1 MNVENISSYCL
12 DKKGV
17 KEDFPFDEVTMT
29 MKVIGKI
36 FIFIPLDAIP
46 SKIALKCDPERA
58 IELRDEYEDI
68 GEAYHLNKKHW
79 ISVDCEGTLSDTFI
93 KSLIDDSY
101 ALVVKGLKKA
111 ERAALLE

>member
-1 MNVENISSYCL
+1 MNVENINAYCL

-17 KEDFPFDEVTMT
+17 KEDFPFDEVTLT
-29 MKVIGKI
+29 IKVMGKI
-36 FIFIPLDAIP
+36 FIFLPLDAVP
-46 SKIALKCDPERA
+46 FRIALKCNPERA

-68 GEAYHLNKKHW
+68 GEAFHLNKKHW
-79 ISVDCEGTLSDTFI
+79 ISINCEGTLHDAFI

-111 ERAALLE
+111 EREALL